1 MTARADHVR
10 MSRGPLAVAAL
21 GVAVWLAVVAGAGA
35 AGGDPI
41 QFPTGWSHAEIN
53 VTQNGV
59 SHTLIY
65 DRGRVQSVSPGAVVL
80 KERDGS
86 VVSVP
91 VSAAT
96 NVRVNGQPA
105 TLAQVKRRF
114 QATTIRLDGGS
125 ATQLRAFSP

>member
-1 MTARADHVR
+1 MER
-10 MSRGPLAVAAL
+10 MSRGPVVLALVAA
-21 GVAVWLAVVAGAGA
+21 AAALAIAAGAGA

-41 QFPTGWSHAEIN
+41 GRFPAGWSHAEIN

-65 DRGRVQSVSPGAVVL
+65 DRGRVQSVSPAVVVL
-80 KERDGS
+80 KEVDGS

-91 VSAAT
+91 VSAT
-96 NVRVNGQPA
+96 TDVRVNGIPA

-114 QATTIRLDGGS
+114 QATTLRVDGGA
-125 ATQLRAFSP
+125 ATQLRAFRP

>member
-1 MTARADHVR
+1 
-10 MSRGPLAVAAL
+10 
-21 GVAVWLAVVAGAGA
+21 
-35 AGGDPI
+35 
-41 QFPTGWSHAEIN
+41 
-53 VTQNGV
+53 V

-65 DRGRVQSVSPGAVVL
+65 DRGRVQSVSPTAVVL

-105 TLAQVKRRF
+105 TLAQVKRRY
-114 QATTIRLDGGS
+114 QATTIRVDGGS

>member
-1 MTARADHVR
+1 MTAPGNHVG
-10 MSRGPLAVAAL
+10 MSRGPLTVAGAAL
-21 GVAVWLAVVAGAGA
+21 ALWLVLVAGAGA

-41 QFPTGWSHAEIN
+41 QFPGGWSHAEIN

-65 DRGRVQSVSPGAVVL
+65 DRGRVQSVSPTAVVL

-91 VSAAT
+91 VSSAT
-96 NVRVNGQPA
+96 SVRVNGQPA
-105 TLAQVKRRF
+105 TLAQVKRRM
-114 QATTIRLDGGS
+114 QATTIRVDGGT
-125 ATQLRAFSP
+125 ATQLRASP